1 MQTSLPAPIH
11 EELVSLVTSRG
22 FRAVIVRAA
31 AVRGVSQSGHQS
43 RASFARGLVQL
54 FAFSEPRV
62 EWGVTWRD
70 GPMRLYPYEEK
81 ERAIEEVASRLRTLK
96 DEVEHALGERTSP

>member
-1 MQTSLPAPIH
+1 MQTSLPVTIH
-11 EELVSLVTSRG
+11 EELVELVTSRG
-22 FRAVIVRAA
+22 FRAAISRTTAI
-31 AVRGVSQSGHQS
+31 RGMPQSGHQS

-70 GPMRLYPYEEK
+70 GPMRFYPYEEK
-81 ERAIEEVASRLRTLK
+81 EKAMEEVVSRLRTVR
-96 DEVEHALGERTSP
+96 DEVRHALGEWTLP